1 MNYEEAVEAM
11 KQGKK
16 VRNEN
21 FTSDEFFEMKD
32 GKIVCEMGYPMATW
46 YRGLDW
52 QKSGWSIVQ
61 DSPKA
66 SDLFF

>member
-1 MNYEEAVEAM
+1 MTYEEAIEAM

-32 GKIVCEMGYPMATW
+32 GKIVCEMGYQMAT
-46 YRGLDW
+46 
-52 QKSGWSIVQ
+52 
-61 DSPKA
+61 
-66 SDLFF
+66 